1 MFAVGQACAEHSA
14 CILII
19 TQTLQGMSSY
29 YPLFADKEME
39 AQRSE
44 IICPPNFLTAHRGK
58 ARISYQKLLNTT
70 HWTCLSFLP
79 SPDLLVKAGGRFY
92 IEARRRQADGV
103 LAERP
108 NPRPP
113 STVQL
118 ASLKTGL
125 GGAGP
130 YLGLQCV
137 AWEGW
142 DL

>member
-29 YPLFADKEME
+29 YPLFAGREME

-44 IICPPNFLTAHRGK
+44 IICPPNFLTAHKGK
-58 ARISYQKLLNTT
+58 ALISYQKLLDTT

-79 SPDLLVKAGGRFY
+79 SPDPLVKAGGRFY
-92 IEARRRQADGV
+92 IEARRRQAHGV
-103 LAERP
+103 LAEHP
-108 NPRPP
+108 NPQPP
-113 STVQL
+113 STAQL
-118 ASLKTGL
+118 ASPKTGL

-130 YLGLQCV
+130 YLGLRCA